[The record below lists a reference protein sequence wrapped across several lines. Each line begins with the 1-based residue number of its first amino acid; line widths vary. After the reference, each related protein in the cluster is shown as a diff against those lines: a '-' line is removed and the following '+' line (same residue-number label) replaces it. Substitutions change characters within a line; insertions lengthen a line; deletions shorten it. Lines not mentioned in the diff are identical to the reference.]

1 VEKAERDA
9 EEEWGRIPIPQ
20 SDDSDST
27 DEWLSQEPEQH
38 ASTDDED
45 QNQKG
50 YLNCFVAF
58 LIAPRKDGRILT
70 KEGKIIDVNDGSASN
85 EKQQPT
91 TWTCEIPVATHATQ
105 PYWTK
110 HLMAFQRQQLRK
122 GYKKHNRSKVMMKL
136 MRQVARYHQTG
147 NKLKDEKESQQ
158 QSQHQSQHLHER
170 TYYQKQTA
178 SQILPRFDAM
188 MGFINQPN
196 VLKQCMN
203 SIITQTA
210 PKHKLSPVKTS
221 PNNMHVKKS
230 RTSFSPII
238 IPGTPEERVPS
249 SPEEHASAS
258 STTQKWSNN
267 DDSEGKDE
275 ELQDLDLY
283 YKVFNNF
290 RPEHDESNAE
300 AAERHQAID
309 DNYKRLLAK
318 KRREERDSTVSLNH
332 ELTPSK
338 PLGSSVY
345 FRSLTSY
352 SSPITRYSNPII
364 EPMEDLPIPEPI
376 HPTTNNVQEVSI
388 HTDYSLYK
396 NPDKLTQPRPIDII

>member
-1 VEKAERDA
+1 
-9 EEEWGRIPIPQ
+9 
-20 SDDSDST
+20 
-27 DEWLSQEPEQH
+27 
-38 ASTDDED
+38 
-45 QNQKG
+45 
-50 YLNCFVAF
+50 
-58 LIAPRKDGRILT
+58 
-70 KEGKIIDVNDGSASN
+70 
-85 EKQQPT
+85 
-91 TWTCEIPVATHATQ
+91 
-105 PYWTK
+105 
-110 HLMAFQRQQLRK
+110 
-122 GYKKHNRSKVMMKL
+122 MMKL

-178 SQILPRFDAM
+178 SQILPRFDTM

-283 YKVFNNF
+283 CKVFDNF
-290 RPEHDESNAE
+290 
-300 AAERHQAID
+300 
-309 DNYKRLLAK
+309 
-318 KRREERDSTVSLNH
+318 
-332 ELTPSK
+332 
-338 PLGSSVY
+338 
-345 FRSLTSY
+345 
-352 SSPITRYSNPII
+352 
-364 EPMEDLPIPEPI
+364 LP
-376 HPTTNNVQEVSI
+376 
-388 HTDYSLYK
+388 
-396 NPDKLTQPRPIDII
+396 